1 MLREHQMAVEEKD
14 RRVAVQEK
22 EFNLGGQFNEDGTTR
37 LEITLLTSEGNTK
50 LELRLLGYGEG
61 IGWYIQ
67 KRIQLDP
74 LQIRALKTILGRGTG
89 RVKSSIPQLN
99 MTCKIR
105 KYTQRNPQGLG
116 LSLCP

>member
-1 MLREHQMAVEEKD
+1 MLQEHQMAVEEKD

-37 LEITLLTSEGNTK
+37 LEIALLASKGKTK

-67 KRIQLDP
+67 KRIRLDP
-74 LQIRALKTILGRGTG
+74 LQIRALKTILGRGAG
-89 RVKSSIPQLN
+89 RVKSSIPTLK
-99 MTCKIR
+99 MTCKISQ
-105 KYTQRNPQGLG
+105 YTQRNPQGLS